1 MKSNLPE
8 HLEEVRLKAARAID
22 PIRPLDEYGENLKNS
37 LFSPQRTE
45 AGRQLPPYYL
55 VYFLLVDLLGFR
67 NLGQF
72 EKLAWSVPVEYNGN
86 AYVIEHRKM
95 GLGVFVDNPHAHENE
110 VRDLVNKIHKATKAS
125 QPYFEWRADNAVSK
139 SELNVTNHTDPLY
152 QRFEYFLGE
161 YDKLVNAFQK
171 EVKRRRSLSFE
182 ERMAERTKMFDE
194 PYSLTERIAW
204 MAITVIESFFSFTEH
219 VFIHLSI
226 LLGKITTGKQVTALA
241 EADWPQKYKAVF
253 DIDDP
258 EAKRFYDDL
267 VEIRRQHRNFVA
279 HGAFGKRG
287 EAFTFHSG
295 AGATPVL
302 LPHMRGSKKFALDGP
317 LTVEDPEAIGVIVSF
332 VEYLWSGPR
341 EPARL
346 YLQRTTLPVILT
358 MASDGTYARAMG
370 SCEDMD
376 HFVNYLVN
384 QWERSLNMDW

>member
-1 MKSNLPE
+1 MGQNKW
-8 HLEEVRLKAARAID
+8 
-22 PIRPLDEYGENLKNS
+22 PL
-37 LFSPQRTE
+37 T
-45 AGRQLPPYYL
+45 
-55 VYFLLVDLLGFR
+55 
-67 NLGQF
+67 
-72 EKLAWSVPVEYNGN
+72 
-86 AYVIEHRKM
+86 
-95 GLGVFVDNPHAHENE
+95 
-110 VRDLVNKIHKATKAS
+110 
-125 QPYFEWRADNAVSK
+125 
-139 SELNVTNHTDPLY
+139 
-152 QRFEYFLGE
+152 
-161 YDKLVNAFQK
+161 
-171 EVKRRRSLSFE
+171 
-182 ERMAERTKMFDE
+182 
-194 PYSLTERIAW
+194 
-204 MAITVIESFFSFTEH
+204 AITVIESFFSFTEH